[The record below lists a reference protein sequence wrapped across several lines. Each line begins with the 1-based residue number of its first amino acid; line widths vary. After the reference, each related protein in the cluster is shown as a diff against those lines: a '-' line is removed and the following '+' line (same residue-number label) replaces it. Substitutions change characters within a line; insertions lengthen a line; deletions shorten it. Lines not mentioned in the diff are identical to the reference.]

1 MNQKNTSDL
10 ARIQSCQSVII
21 WYNDKK
27 GLMRPKLSE
36 VQMEI
41 KRDKYL
47 EDLKDRM
54 HNGMI
59 KVITGI
65 RRCGKSYLIF
75 SIFKEY
81 LIKEGVDE
89 KHIIEME
96 FDKKENAK
104 YRNPDA
110 LLSFVNNHIK
120 DRDDYFVLLDEVQML
135 EDFEEVLNSLL
146 HIKNI
151 DIYVTGSNS
160 KFLSSDILTEFRG
173 RGDEVHVYPLT
184 FQEAMQNYK
193 GDIYNGWAEYVTY
206 GGLPLIWGMRTDQQ
220 KIKYLTD
227 LFEKT
232 YISDI
237 IEHNSIEKTEELETL
252 LNVLASA
259 IGSLTNPTKIEA
271 TFKSVLNSSI
281 SRNTI
286 VQYIGYLKDAFIVN
300 EANRYDVKG
309 RKYIGTPLKYY
320 YEDIG
325 LRNAR
330 LGFRQ
335 MEETHLM
342 ENVVYN
348 ELLSRGYAVDVGV
361 VETRKRNQDGK
372 QEKRKLEIDFV
383 ANMGSRRYY
392 IQSAFQIPDKEK
404 ERQEKES
411 LNSIGDSF
419 KKIVLVRDVVKNSR
433 DDKGIITMSI
443 YDFLMDKDSLE
454 KC

>member
-1 MNQKNTSDL
+1 
-10 ARIQSCQSVII
+10 
-21 WYNDKK
+21 
-27 GLMRPKLSE
+27 
-36 VQMEI
+36 MEI

-47 EDLKDRM
+47 EDLQDRM
-54 HNGMI
+54 HNGMV
-59 KVITGI
+59 KVVTGI
-65 RRCGKSYLIF
+65 RRSGKSYLIF

-81 LIKEGVDE
+81 LINEGVKAD
-89 KHIIEME
+89 HIIEME

-104 YRNPDA
+104 YRDPD
-110 LLSFVNNHIK
+110 LLLRYVKKQITDK
-120 DRDDYFVLLDEVQML
+120 DDYYVLLDEIQML
-135 EDFEEVLNSLL
+135 VNFEEVLNSML
-146 HIKNI
+146 HIKNL

-193 GDIYNGWAEYVTY
+193 GDIYHGWAEYITY
-206 GGLPLIWGMRTDQQ
+206 GGLPLVWGMRTDQQ

-259 IGSLTNPTKIEA
+259 VGSLTNPTKIEA
-271 TFKSVLNSSI
+271 TFKSVLKSKI

-286 VQYIGYLKDAFIVN
+286 VQYIGYLKDAFIIN

-335 MEETHLM
+335 VEETHLM
-342 ENVVYN
+342 ENAVYN
-348 ELLSRGYAVDVGV
+348 ELLFRGYAVDVGV
-361 VETRKRNQDGK
+361 VATRKRNQDGK
-372 QEKRKLEIDFV
+372 QEKRKQEIDFV
-383 ANMGSRRYY
+383 ANMGSQRYY
-392 IQSAFQIPDKEK
+392 IQSAFRIPDVEKEK
-404 ERQEKES
+404 QEKEP
-411 LNSIGDSF
+411 LNNVDDSF
-419 KKIVLVRDVVKNSR
+419 KKIVLVRDVVKISR
-433 DDKGIITMSI
+433 DEKGIVTMSI
-443 YDFLMDKDSLE
+443 YDFLMDKNSLE
-454 KC
+454 K